1 MTQHR
6 TNSDASCRNC
16 WHFRNDPEFLE
27 ATFKGLS
34 AMSSAWGS
42 VRAEDGICQKHDRY
56 LSPDAFCADF
66 APVTALLEAAKR
78 SSG

>member
-1 MTQHR
+1 MTR
-6 TNSDASCRNC
+6 SRDGESCRNC
-16 WHFRNDPEFLE
+16 VHFRNDPEFLE
-27 ATFKGLS
+27 TTFKGLS

-56 LSPDAFCADF
+56 LSPEAFCADF
-66 APVTALLEAAKR
+66 APALPLAAAKR